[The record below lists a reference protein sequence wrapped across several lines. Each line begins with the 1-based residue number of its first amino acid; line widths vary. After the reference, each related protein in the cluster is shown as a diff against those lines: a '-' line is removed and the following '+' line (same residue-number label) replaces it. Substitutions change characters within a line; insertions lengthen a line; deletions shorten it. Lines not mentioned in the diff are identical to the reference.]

1 MASKFSRRR
10 SPRWSIL
17 LRMMGQKKSVREVTM
32 KQEGVITG
40 GAPIAEIVK
49 IPDVEAET

>member
-10 SPRWSIL
+10 SPRWRIL
-17 LRMMGQKKSVREVTM
+17 LRIMGQKKSVRDVTIR
-32 KQEGVITG
+32 QVGVITG
-40 GAPIAEIVK
+40 GAPIADMVK